1 MDLVLY
7 SNYMIMALLGVIMMS
22 VAIVAII
29 AIVMMFVVRFIRFSY
44 EERERHIEKKL
55 ELENYLRKYRGI

>member
-7 SNYMIMALLGVIMMS
+7 SNYMIMALLGVIMAS
-22 VAIVAII
+22 VAIIGII
-29 AIVMMFVVRFIRFSY
+29 VIVMMFVVRVMRFRC

-55 ELENYLRKYRGI
+55 ELENYLRKHRGV